1 MNIRSGDTVVVIT
14 GKDKGK
20 TGRIL
25 RVLSEKDRVIV
36 GGINMR
42 TKHIKA
48 SSQRAGQIVR
58 YEASIHVSNVMLVD
72 PKTKKRTRIGF
83 VLDGGKKKRIA
94 KRSGTVISGAAK
106 VAARP
111 AKEAAEAKRD
121 TTAKKTAKAPEA
133 QAPPPKK
140 QPFWKRMGFGA
151 EAVQEAE
158 AQQAPPPEERGH
170 DQVPMTRSSGR
181 GS

>member
-1 MNIRSGDTVVVIT
+1 MKIRSGDTVVVIT

-20 TGRIL
+20 TGSVL
-25 RVLSEKDRVIV
+25 RVLSQKDRVIV

-48 SSQRAGQIVR
+48 SPQRAGQIVR

-72 PKTKKRTRIGF
+72 PKTKKRTRVGF
-83 VLDGGKKKRIA
+83 TLEGERKKRVA

-106 VAARP
+106 AAASP
-111 AKEAAEAKRD
+111 VKEAAKAKRD
-121 TTAKKTAKAPEA
+121 TAAKTPEA
-133 QAPPPKK
+133 PAAPPKK

-158 AQQAPPPEERGH
+158 AQQAPSPEERGP
-170 DQVPMTRSSGR
+170 DQVPMARSSGR